1 MGQAE
6 IVVIGLLVA
15 VAGLSALARRR
26 SLPYPIVLVLGGA
39 LLGFVP
45 GLPEVRLDPE
55 VVLVVFLPPLLYG
68 SSSFANV
75 NDFRGDLRWLALIP
89 GLPLGR
95 RLCPGAIVSP
105 TDPPAAATIMRR
117 LGVPRRLVSAVEA
130 RACSTT
136 RPPWSPTGWRSSP
149 SWPGT
154 FSPAQAGPRFVLEA
168 AGGVAIGLVVGWLV
182 AKFHQRTTVAVDT
195 LAAADSSADPGRASP
210 AARPRRKGPEM
221 DRATLSSCQRP
232 ALRSGDRS
240 PRRLERSAVVAVQW
254 HVPRESVGA

>member
-89 GLPLGR
+89 GLPWAAASVLGR
-95 RLCPGAIVSP
+95 SSRRP
-105 TDPPAAATIMRR
+105 TRW
-117 LGVPRRLVSAVEA
+117 PRR
-130 RACSTT
+130 
-136 RPPWSPTGWRSSP
+136 P
-149 SWPGT
+149 SC
-154 FSPAQAGPRFVLEA
+154 A
-168 AGGVAIGLVVGWLV
+168 ASV
-182 AKFHQRTTVAVDT
+182 
-195 LAAADSSADPGRASP
+195 SP
-210 AARPRRKGPEM
+210 AAWSARSRRGPVQRRDRPGRRPGGGRRRRGRERSRRPRPACG
-221 DRATLSSCQRP
+221 SSSRRP
-232 ALRSGDRS
+232 AGWPSAWSSLSFRD
-240 PRRLERSAVVAVQW
+240 PDNIALELFA
-254 HVPRESVGA
+254 PPG